1 MQTLTP
7 RQPIQEPTQAASGT
21 PTRSVSDWPLITQ
34 PSARPCWVGRTRDET
49 SVNTV
54 PLNRPQNP
62 PAIVPQAATARKLPP
77 VATPTVATA
86 SPSGPPIRNGRVP
99 QRSEPAPAKIE
110 VMPQATEVMA
120 TRLAISGTLTERS
133 RAMSIRNG
141 ARVVPLA
148 ATVNIAS
155 EAASS
160 NAHGIRSRSANGAAA
175 AFIETTSW
183 WLLRSIVP
191 AWDPVAGSGYG
202 MIGVSLRGG
211 QRSID
216 CTRRRRRH
224 EVPHPAAGI
233 EPTVMTWSSLDVA
246 RNDGVTG
253 RNGDTRRLE
262 ADGATSGLTRC
273 RDTVRL
279 PRPMRH
285 KQQRR
290 CRPR

>member
-1 MQTLTP
+1 MRSAIPIASSRSTGRDSAARIDGTRAAAMESMRVRLVVAASRQAVVISASAAMQTLTP

-62 PAIVPQAATARKLPP
+62 PAIVPQTATARKLPP

-160 NAHGIRSRSANGAAA
+160 RGQGRRSRVTNRVAVWVGRSVAVMRWWSATAACWR
-175 AFIETTSW
+175 FP
-183 WLLRSIVP
+183 WLF
-191 AWDPVAGSGYG
+191 
-202 MIGVSLRGG
+202 
-211 QRSID
+211 
-216 CTRRRRRH
+216 
-224 EVPHPAAGI
+224 
-233 EPTVMTWSSLDVA
+233 
-246 RNDGVTG
+246 
-253 RNGDTRRLE
+253 
-262 ADGATSGLTRC
+262 
-273 RDTVRL
+273 
-279 PRPMRH
+279 RP
-285 KQQRR
+285 
-290 CRPR
+290 